1 MLGHRP
7 LTSDDYLAILKK
19 RWWLIVIPAFILC
32 IAGIVATS
40 FIPAQYVSK
49 TTVQIDQQ
57 KVSADLVKPAIT
69 EDINSRLDSMEQQI
83 YSRSSLQAIVEK
95 FGLYATGHLSMD
107 DRVALARK
115 NTDIKESTTGFAH
128 SGGSPGFDITFT
140 AADAHT
146 AQMVCAEI
154 TSEFTA
160 ANLRSREAT
169 TEGTNDFLREQLNNA
184 KTTLDD
190 QDAKLAAFQRQY
202 FGMLPQDEAN
212 NVNILGSL
220 NTQLESANQSLARM
234 DQDKSYM
241 EAMLAEQVQLAQ
253 SSPSSSTTALAP
265 QTEEKELQELL
276 AQQSE
281 LSTHYTADY
290 PDVIAVNHK
299 IADLRK
305 KMAQAPA
312 APVGAAVNGPAKIVD
327 SAAIQDLRARIHAAD
342 VAIQAKRSEQAQI
355 NQQIRAYQS
364 RIQSTPQVEE
374 QFKQLTRDTQTS
386 QAQYD
391 SLLAKLNQSQMAT
404 DLEHRQEGETFR
416 VLDEANLPDSPT
428 FPKRGVFAGGGFFLG
443 LALGLALVALIEY
456 RNTALRTER
465 DVWTFTKLPTL
476 AIIAWSGE
484 VADINPDKLPRLK
497 RIFSRKPN
505 PAESHTIAS

>member
-7 LTSDDYLAILKK
+7 LTSDDYLAILSN
-19 RWWLIVIPAFILC
+19 RWWIAVVPACILG

-69 EDINSRLDSMEQQI
+69 EDINSRLDAMEQQI
-83 YSRSSLQAIVEK
+83 YSRSSLQSIVEK

-115 NTDIKESTTGFAH
+115 NIEIKESTSGFSH

-169 TEGTNDFLREQLNNA
+169 TEGTNDFLKEQLNSA
-184 KTTLDD
+184 KATLDD

-234 DQDKSYM
+234 EQDKSYM
-241 EAMLAEQVQLAQ
+241 EAMLAEQMQQAQ
-253 SSPSSSTTALAP
+253 SSATGSATALAP
-265 QTEEKELQELL
+265 QTEERELQDLL
-276 AQQSE
+276 AQQAD
-281 LSTHYTADY
+281 LSTHYTADH
-290 PDVIAVNHK
+290 PDVIAINRK

-312 APVGAAVNGPAKIVD
+312 PVATAGSAPAKVIDTV
-327 SAAIQDLRARIHAAD
+327 AVQDLRARIHAAD
-342 VAIQAKRSEQAQI
+342 VAIQAKRSEQNQI
-355 NQQIRAYQS
+355 NQQIRAYQG

-386 QAQYD
+386 QEQYD

-428 FPKRGVFAGGGFFLG
+428 FPKRGIFAGGGFTLG
-443 LALGLALVALIEY
+443 LALGLALIALIEY

-476 AIIAWSGE
+476 AIVAWSGE
-484 VADINPDKLPRLK
+484 VADIKPGKLPRLK

>member
-7 LTSDDYLAILKK
+7 LTSDDYLAILSK
-19 RWWLIVIPAFILC
+19 RWWLIVVPAFILC

-69 EDINSRLDSMEQQI
+69 EDISSRLDSMEQQI
-83 YSRSSLQAIVEK
+83 YSRSSLQSIVEK
-95 FGLYATGHLSMD
+95 FNLYATGHLSMD
-107 DRVALARK
+107 DRVALART
-115 NTDIKESTTGFAH
+115 NIHIAESVSGFAH

-241 EAMLAEQVQLAQ
+241 EAMLAQQVQQAQ
-253 SSPSSSTTALAP
+253 SSPSTSTTALAP
-265 QTEEKELQELL
+265 QTEERELQDLL
-276 AQQSE
+276 AQQAE
-281 LSTHYTADY
+281 LSNHYTADY
-290 PDVIAVNHK
+290 PDVIAVNRK

-312 APVGAAVNGPAKIVD
+312 PAAATVNGSTKVVD
-327 SAAIQDLRARIHAAD
+327 TPVIQDLRARIHAAD

-355 NQQIRAYQS
+355 NQQIRSYQG

-428 FPKRGVFAGGGFFLG
+428 FPKRGVFAGGGFALG
-443 LALGLALVALIEY
+443 LAFGLALVALIEY

-476 AIIAWSGE
+476 AVIAWSGE
-484 VADINPDKLPRLK
+484 VAEIKSGKLPRLK
-497 RIFSRKPN
+497 RFFSRKPN
-505 PAESHTIAS
+505 PSESHTIAS